1 MYIQE
6 AQIFGFKNFYKI
18 IIIKIKLYHEP
29 ELLQNFEP
37 LIKDELNQFW
47 RLFWK
52 MWNRK
57 TKYNMILPSL

>member
-52 MWNRK
+52 MLNRK

>member
-47 RLFWK
+47 RLF
-52 MWNRK
+52 
-57 TKYNMILPSL
+57 